1 MSDSVKPANR
11 LVWIDILRGVAVIG
25 MVQTH
30 VWNAFLHPFY
40 DAEGWRQEWGFL
52 SGLLAPAFLW
62 IAGYIQGRSVRKAHR
77 ESRPVVTVPRLR
89 RLGII
94 VMLAYG
100 LHVPW
105 NFWLAG
111 DFSRES
117 WRIFLQAD
125 ILQCMTV
132 SLTLLLLMGRLGSRW
147 FDLLALLGIAFAV
160 FAAPAAQQ
168 WQTGTLLLDAFLNHN
183 TGSLF
188 PLFPWFGFCAAGC
201 LASRWEVSWKTC
213 LPWALAF
220 IAVGLWLTPHGYI
233 QPSFFFKRL
242 GWLGLL
248 VTATSVISPVFAP
261 RWVQLAGRESLLIY
275 VVHLLL
281 IFSLPLH
288 GLPLNQTLGQTQSLW
303 SSEIIFLAVLSV
315 SLALAWGNDW
325 RKQRQSPG
333 KPQ

>member
-1 MSDSVKPANR
+1 MPSALPSARR

-25 MVQTH
+25 MIQTH
-30 VWNAFLHPFY
+30 VWNAFLHPSY
-40 DAEGWRQEWGFL
+40 DAMGWRQEWNFL

-62 IAGYIQGRSVRKAHR
+62 IAGYIQGRSIRKAHR
-77 ESRPVVTVPRLR
+77 ESRPVVTPSRLR
-89 RLGII
+89 RLGTI
-94 VMLAYG
+94 VLLAYG

-125 ILQCMTV
+125 ILQCMTL
-132 SLTLLLLMGRLGSRW
+132 SLTLLLLMGHLRPRW
-147 FDLLALLGIAFAV
+147 FDLLTLLGITFAV
-160 FAAPAAQQ
+160 FFAPAAQQ
-168 WQTGTLLLDAFLNHN
+168 WHTGTLLGDAFLNHN

-213 LPWALAF
+213 LPWALSL
-220 IAVGLWLTPHGYI
+220 IMVGLWLTPHGYI

-248 VTATSVISPVFAP
+248 VTATSLISPVCAP

-281 IFSLPLH
+281 IFSIPIH
-288 GLPLNQTLGQTQSLW
+288 GLPLHQALGRTQSLW
-303 SSEIIFLAVLSV
+303 NSELIFMGVLSV
-315 SLALAWGNDW
+315 SLALAWLNDW
-325 RKQRQSPG
+325 RKKHQSSR
-333 KPQ
+333 

>member
-1 MSDSVKPANR
+1 MPSALHAAQR

-25 MVQTH
+25 MIQTH
-30 VWNAFLHPFY
+30 VWNALLHLSY
-40 DAEGWRQEWGFL
+40 HETLWWQEWNFF
-52 SGLLAPAFLW
+52 SGLLAPTFLW
-62 IAGYIQGRSVRKAHR
+62 IAGYIQGLSIRKAHR
-77 ESRPVVTVPRLR
+77 EDRPVATSARLQ

-94 VMLAYG
+94 LLIGYA

-132 SLTLLLLMGRLGSRW
+132 SLILLLLMGNLKAMW
-147 FDLLALLGIAFAV
+147 FDLLTLAIVGLVIF
-160 FAAPAAQQ
+160 FAPAAQH
-168 WQTGTLLLDAFLNHN
+168 WQTGFLVIDAFLNHN

-201 LASRWEVSWKTC
+201 LASRWTVSWKTY
-213 LPWALAF
+213 LPCALAL
-220 IAVGLWLTPHGYI
+220 IAVGLLLTPHGYV

-248 VTATSVISPVFAP
+248 VAATSLVSPLLAP
-261 RWVQLAGRESLLIY
+261 RWLQLAGRESLLMY

-281 IFSLPLH
+281 IYSLPIR
-288 GLPLNQTLGQTQSLW
+288 GITMNQALGRTQSLW
-303 SSEIIFLAVLSV
+303 SSELIFTAVLGA
-315 SLALAWGNDW
+315 SLAMAWLNDW
-325 RKQRQSPG
+325 RKKRRPS
-333 KPQ
+333 